1 MAKRNL
7 RAVDAINA
15 RIAAGSRMRRL
26 HGDAGNESKQHQPVG
41 KLVGQIQRLQHA
53 RLRPP
58 QIRQCPLPSVETHLQ
73 FPVYPLDS
81 SGPWVGEKAKRCYT
95 RGVADI
101 PVAALPRKVMAQVY
115 LPKQAC
121 RHAKISRQQL
131 TKWQEA
137 GLIARADSYE
147 YRDIVTLRALEGMKR
162 AGLKGRRLREAVA
175 WLRKRLPERDE
186 LLDQVRVTRRGR
198 RTFVRVPGQE
208 VELWSGQ
215 LQLSFDTGEA
225 VALEAKEKSVD
236 ERRKR
241 AEAEQWFQRGLEL
254 EQRGAS
260 FDEVVEAYRTACE
273 MDNKSPGA
281 FVNLGTVYFNARMWR
296 ESERYY
302 RLALEADAS
311 YPLAHFNLAN
321 LCDERGDKQRAF
333 HHYEEAV
340 RLKPGYA
347 DAHYNLAL
355 LYQSAGQTMKALKHW
370 RTYLRLDPASAWAEI
385 ARRELKK
392 LQDSALVEGRSNAS

>member
-1 MAKRNL
+1 
-7 RAVDAINA
+7 
-15 RIAAGSRMRRL
+15 
-26 HGDAGNESKQHQPVG
+26 
-41 KLVGQIQRLQHA
+41 
-53 RLRPP
+53 
-58 QIRQCPLPSVETHLQ
+58 
-73 FPVYPLDS
+73 
-81 SGPWVGEKAKRCYT
+81 
-95 RGVADI
+95 
-101 PVAALPRKVMAQVY
+101 MAQAY

-131 TKWQEA
+131 TKWQDA

-147 YRDIVTLRALEGMKR
+147 YRDIVTLRALDGMKR

-175 WLRKRLPERDE
+175 WLHERLPDREE
-186 LLDQVRVTRRGR
+186 LLDQVRVTKRGR

-208 VELWSGQ
+208 LELWSGQ
-215 LQLSFDTGEA
+215 LQLSFDATEA
-225 VALEAKEKSVD
+225 VTLAAKD
-236 ERRKR
+236 NGAGERRRR

-254 EQRGAS
+254 EQQGAA
-260 FDEVVEAYRTACE
+260 FDDVVEAYRNACE
-273 MDNKSPGA
+273 MDGKSAGA
-281 FVNLGTVYFNARMWR
+281 FVNLGTIYFNARMWR
-296 ESERYY
+296 ESEKYY
-302 RLALEADAS
+302 RLALEADPT

-321 LCDERGDKQRAF
+321 LCDERGDRLKAF
-333 HHYEEAV
+333 QHYEEAV

>member
-1 MAKRNL
+1 
-7 RAVDAINA
+7 
-15 RIAAGSRMRRL
+15 
-26 HGDAGNESKQHQPVG
+26 
-41 KLVGQIQRLQHA
+41 
-53 RLRPP
+53 
-58 QIRQCPLPSVETHLQ
+58 
-73 FPVYPLDS
+73 
-81 SGPWVGEKAKRCYT
+81 
-95 RGVADI
+95 VADI
-101 PVAALPRKVMAQVY
+101 SAAALLRKVMAQVY

-147 YRDIVTLRALEGMKR
+147 YRDIVTLRALERMKR

-175 WLRKRLPERDE
+175 WLHKHLPERDE
-186 LLDQVRVTRRGR
+186 LLDQLRVTRRGR

-208 VELWSGQ
+208 LELWSGQ
-215 LQLSFDTGEA
+215 LQLSFDTGQA
-225 VALEAKEKSVD
+225 VMLGAKENAAG

-254 EQRGAS
+254 EQQGAS
-260 FDEVVEAYRTACE
+260 FDQVVEAYRTACE
-273 MDNKSPGA
+273 MDDKSAGA
-281 FVNLGTVYFNARMWR
+281 FVNLGTIYFNARMWR

-302 RLALEADAS
+302 NLALEADPS

-340 RLKPGYA
+340 RLKPVYA

-392 LQDSALVEGRSNAS
+392 LQDSALVEGRSTAS